1 MGKIYTFVNL
11 VLPILVSL
19 AALQVIL
26 LVFKT
31 TTRKRVNFIVFSLLA
46 IASIR
51 PNILGESFGLISPLY
66 FYTLVYLSRGLLPE
80 YLPTGKVISRARNGL
95 FAMFFV
101 LSLSW
106 MTKAVISSWNG
117 YIFNFWPPI
126 ANMLT
131 VGFGCY
137 CLLQVFKLGSVLRF
151 FRLFIYLMSF
161 QAFSG
166 LVSRFILDYQY
177 CTDFTAGRGWNYT
190 LCAPGAIFS
199 SQTRL
204 TGISGEPSIFAVY
217 LAVASIILW
226 WPQLKIGIYRR
237 FFLTGVCI
245 WASMV
250 SGATTGAIVGILA
263 LALIP
268 FQRSTLKHGPALLI
282 FYSVFTYAL
291 IQTRFA
297 QSYVEKI
304 FSEKKKSNLGSISDR
319 NLNLGLEDYLTRWSA
334 KPFGSEWGIDGRPY
348 SSGINL
354 LAESLFF
361 GPITIVFMIALVI
374 AANML
379 SPNPVRT
386 LSSGMVI
393 FFVCLTLQPAWANA
407 IWFIL
412 LYMFLLADLVP
423 DSSLKKFRL
432 GHLMKEKN

>member
-1 MGKIYTFVNL
+1 VGKIYTFVNL

-31 TTRKRVNFIVFSLLA
+31 ATRLGVNFFLFSLLA
-46 IASIR
+46 ISSIR

-66 FYTLVYLSRGLLPE
+66 FFTLVYLSKRLPPE
-80 YLPTGKVISRARNGL
+80 YLPTEKAISRARNSL
-95 FAMFFV
+95 FAMFFI
-101 LSLSW
+101 LFFSW
-106 MTKAVISSWNG
+106 TIKAVISSGNG
-117 YIFNFWPPI
+117 YPFNFWPPI

-131 VGFGCY
+131 VGFSCY
-137 CLLQVFKLGSVLRF
+137 CLLQIFKLGSILRF

-166 LVSRFILDYQY
+166 LVSRFILNYQY

-217 LAVASIILW
+217 LAVAAIILW
-226 WPQLKIGIYRR
+226 WPQLKIGIFLR

-263 LALIP
+263 LSLIP

-291 IQTRFA
+291 IQTRIA

-304 FSEKKKSNLGSISDR
+304 FSDKKKSNLGSISDR
-319 NLNLGLEDYLTRWSA
+319 NLNLGLDDYLNRWSA
-334 KPFGSEWGIDGRPY
+334 KPFGSEWGIDGQPY

-361 GPITIVFMIALVI
+361 GPITIVFMIALVM
-374 AANML
+374 AANLL
-379 SPNPVRT
+379 SSNPVRT
-386 LSSGMVI
+386 LSSGIVV

-407 IWFIL
+407 IWFFL

-423 DSSLKKFRL
+423 DSSLKKFKL
-432 GHLMKEKN
+432 NQLINAKN